1 MFWGALGHGSN
12 LLTQPKSE
20 LMSENSLVRFLR
32 RLLHPARSTAA
43 VLRTTYEQWRNHRT
57 IRLGAGIAYYGLF
70 ATIPIIALGLA
81 LASIFVSE
89 AEAQGYLTDQ
99 LESIFGTDSAAISD
113 SVYESLSGSSTMAG
127 LGIVGLISLLFA
139 ASFLVVALQDAL
151 NTIWELPVRSGLR
164 RSIARRLIAF
174 AVVLSSG
181 AYIVAALAV
190 NAVTA
195 LIERLV
201 PDAAIL
207 DSLTELFGLALSWA
221 LGVMV
226 IALLFRYIT
235 DVRVPWP
242 SALLGGAV
250 TALLVAIGTV
260 LIGAYLRRYAAS
272 SVVGATG
279 GIFLFLIWMYFEAQ
293 IFLAGAEFTR
303 VLTGSASANE
313 REPDAG

>member
-1 MFWGALGHGSN
+1 MSRSRLGDLFG
-12 LLTQPKSE
+12 
-20 LMSENSLVRFLR
+20 
-32 RLLHPARSTAA
+32 RLPHPVRSTIA
-43 VLRTTYEQWRNHRT
+43 VFRTTYQEWRSHRT

-70 ATIPIIALGLA
+70 ATVPIVALGLA

-89 AEAQGYLTDQ
+89 SEAEGYLTGQ
-99 LESIFGTDSAAISD
+99 LESIFGTDSAEMSD
-113 SVYESLSGSSTMAG
+113 SVYEALSGSSTIAG
-127 LGIVGLISLLFA
+127 LGVVGLTALVFA

-164 RSIARRLIAF
+164 QSITRRLIAF
-174 AVVLSSG
+174 AVVLASG

-195 LIERLV
+195 LIGRIV

-207 DSLTELFGLALSWA
+207 ESLTELFGLTLSWA
-221 LGVMV
+221 LGVVV

-242 SALLGGAV
+242 SALIGGAV
-250 TALLVAIGTV
+250 TAFLVAIGTV
-260 LIGAYLRRYAAS
+260 LIGAYLRRYAAT

-279 GIFLFLIWMYFEAQ
+279 GIFLFLIWMYYEAQ
-293 IFLAGAEFTR
+293 IFLVGAEFTR
-303 VLTGSASANE
+303 VLTGSASAEE
-313 REPDAG
+313 RQPDRQPETEGYGGSGPSVSG

>member
-1 MFWGALGHGSN
+1 
-12 LLTQPKSE
+12 
-20 LMSENSLVRFLR
+20 
-32 RLLHPARSTAA
+32 
-43 VLRTTYEQWRNHRT
+43 LRTTYEEWRGHRT

-70 ATIPIIALGLA
+70 ATVPILALGLA
-81 LASIFVSE
+81 LASVFVSE
-89 AEAQGYLTDQ
+89 SEVEGYLTDQ
-99 LESIFGTDSAAISD
+99 MQSIFGSNSEMMSD
-113 SVYESLSGSSTMAG
+113 AVYEALSGSSTLTG
-127 LGIVGLISLLFA
+127 LGVIGLVSLVFA

-151 NTIWELPVRSGLR
+151 NVIWELPVRSGLR
-164 RSIARRLIAF
+164 QSIARRIVAF

-195 LIERLV
+195 LIERIV

-207 DSLTELFGLALSWA
+207 ESLTELFGLAASWA
-221 LGVMV
+221 LGVAV

-235 DVRVPWP
+235 DVRVPWS
-242 SALLGGAV
+242 SALLGGAA

-260 LIGAYLRRYAAS
+260 AIGAYLRRYAAT

-279 GIFLFLIWMYFEAQ
+279 AVFLFLIWMYYEAQ

-303 VLTGSASANE
+303 VLTGKMSAHEGEPGISPGDDSAV
-313 REPDAG
+313 DVID

>member
-1 MFWGALGHGSN
+1 VSQS
-12 LLTQPKSE
+12 LLARVVS
-20 LMSENSLVRFLR
+20 
-32 RLLHPARSTAA
+32 RLAHPVRSTAT
-43 VLRTTYEQWRNHRT
+43 VFRTTYEEWRSHRT

-70 ATIPIIALGLA
+70 ATVPIVALGLA

-89 AEAQGYLTDQ
+89 SAVEGYLTGQ
-99 LESIFGTDSAAISD
+99 MESIFGTDSAMISD
-113 SVYESLSGSSTMAG
+113 SVYEALSGSSTVAG
-127 LGIVGLISLLFA
+127 LGIVGLGSLIFA

-151 NTIWELPVRSGLR
+151 NTIWELPVRSGFR
-164 RSIARRLIAF
+164 QSIARRLVAF

-195 LIERLV
+195 LIERVV

-207 DSLTELFGLALSWA
+207 ESLTELFGLALSWA
-221 LGVMV
+221 LGVV
-226 IALLFRYIT
+226 AIALLFRYIT

-250 TALLVAIGTV
+250 TAFLVAIGTV
-260 LIGAYLRRYAAS
+260 LIGAYLRRYAAT

-279 GIFLFLIWMYFEAQ
+279 GIFLFLIWMYYEAQ

-313 REPDAG
+313 PEPGVGPGEDRL